1 MNMIEYLEFLHL
13 NHFKIIHYIRKLES
27 EKEDSLYYVEEAM
40 EDSQSLIEQINGLT
54 YKYQLDLGYSKIAE
68 SLFDKISDVYEEYK
82 QKSYKILG
90 FRDYGWDY

>member
-27 EKEDSLYYVEEAM
+27 EKEDCLYYAEEAM

-54 YKYQLDLGYSKIAE
+54 YKY
-68 SLFDKISDVYEEYK
+68 
-82 QKSYKILG
+82 
-90 FRDYGWDY
+90 